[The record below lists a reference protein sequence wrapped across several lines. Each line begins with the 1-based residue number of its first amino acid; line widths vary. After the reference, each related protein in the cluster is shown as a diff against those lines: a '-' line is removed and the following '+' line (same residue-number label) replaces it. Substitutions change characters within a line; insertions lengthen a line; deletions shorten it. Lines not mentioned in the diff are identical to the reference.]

1 MAKLGRRKTT
11 EEMIEVL
18 RRQRELG
25 QTNQECAASAGMSV
39 ETIKRWRAVLRVR
52 SGVQSTALVEW
63 KAGAE
68 IVPTDPLQMELPG
81 GVRLT
86 VPGPWTPSRL
96 AELVSALRSS

>member
-1 MAKLGRRKTT
+1 MARTGRRKTSA
-11 EEMIEVL
+11 EMAEVL
-18 RRQRELG
+18 RRQKELG

-52 SGVQSTALVEW
+52 TSMQNAALVEW
-63 KAGAE
+63 KPVGESASGA
-68 IVPTDPLQMELPG
+68 PLQVDLPG

-86 VPGPWTPSRL
+86 VPGPWSASRL

>member
-1 MAKLGRRKTT
+1 MARTGRRKTAA
-11 EEMIEVL
+11 EMVEVL
-18 RRQRELG
+18 RLQKELG

-52 SGVQSTALVEW
+52 ASMQSATLVEW
-63 KAGAE
+63 KPTAE
-68 IVPTDPLQMELPG
+68 SSGQTLQIELPD

-86 VPGPWTPSRL
+86 LPGPWSVPRL